1 MRTCTRNPNLIRAGT
16 TTCPPQHAY
25 QCGVATTTSYRF
37 NFFFFPFNWLLI
49 QKWLGAGFT
58 LPYWDFS
65 GSTMVTGNYIRL
77 TPDIQS
83 RSGCLWNSQPVMS
96 QNWEVNV
103 NFKVSGKGKELFGDG
118 LAIWYAK
125 ERLVPGAVFGSKDNF
140 FGLAII
146 LDTYSNHN
154 GPHNVSA
161 SHD

>member
-1 MRTCTRNPNLIRAGT
+1 MLWCRYYKRLIDFLFICFSFAHDT
-16 TTCPPQHAY
+16 
-25 QCGVATTTSYRF
+25 
-37 NFFFFPFNWLLI
+37 
-49 QKWLGAGFT
+49 GAGFT

-103 NFKVSGKGKELFGDG
+103 NFKVSGKGKDLYGDG

-125 ERLVPGAVFGSKDNF
+125 ERLVPGTVNEMF
-140 FGLAII
+140 
-146 LDTYSNHN
+146 
-154 GPHNVSA
+154 
-161 SHD
+161 

>member
-1 MRTCTRNPNLIRAGT
+1 
-16 TTCPPQHAY
+16 
-25 QCGVATTTSYRF
+25 
-37 NFFFFPFNWLLI
+37 
-49 QKWLGAGFT
+49 
-58 LPYWDFS
+58 
-65 GSTMVTGNYIRL
+65 MVTGNYIRL

-103 NFKVSGKGKELFGDG
+103 NFKVSGKGKELYGDG

-125 ERLVPGAVFGSKDNF
+125 ERLVPGPVFGSKDNF
-140 FGLAII
+140 LGLAII

-161 SHD
+161 S

>member
-1 MRTCTRNPNLIRAGT
+1 M
-16 TTCPPQHAY
+16 
-25 QCGVATTTSYRF
+25 
-37 NFFFFPFNWLLI
+37 
-49 QKWLGAGFT
+49 
-58 LPYWDFS
+58 PYWDFS

-83 RSGCLWNSQPVMS
+83 RSGSLWNTQPVMA

-103 NFKVSGKGKELFGDG
+103 NFKVSGKGKDLYGDG

-154 GPHNVSA
+154 GPHNVSISMRSLSGVQILMHFVFFCFSYLIFAA
-161 SHD
+161 STSIYQCHGKQWNAHL